1 MCLLLNLTIFGGAYK
16 IKYLSN
22 NELKMKSVA
31 DYKKIDSSFAVLNAI
46 FYLNKTIDEGIKE
59 EEILELLNL

>member
-22 NELKMKSVA
+22 NELKIKSVA
-31 DYKKIDSSFAVLNAI
+31 DYKKIDSIFAVLNAI